1 MKVVI
6 DTNIWIS
13 YLLGSLLQGMDEKIL
28 SKEIKVVVSDE
39 MLKEI
44 SEVSSRPKF
53 KNIFTAKRIKELFS
67 LLDSYAIVVS
77 PSQKV
82 NVCRDGKDNFLL
94 EVALEGEANY
104 LVTGD
109 EDLLVINTFQSTKII
124 RPKEFEDMFNSQSII
139 V

>member
-6 DTNIWIS
+6 DTNIWVS

-94 EVALEGEANY
+94 EVALEGEADY

-124 RPKEFEDMFNSQSII
+124 RPKEFEDMFKSEEG
-139 V
+139 

>member
-28 SKEIKVVVSDE
+28 SKEIKVVVSEE
-39 MLKEI
+39 MLKEL

-94 EVALEGEANY
+94 EVALEGEADY

-109 EDLLVINTFQSTKII
+109 EDLLVLDPFHNTKIVK
-124 RPKEFEDMFNSQSII
+124 PKDFEGIFQ
-139 V
+139 

>member
-44 SEVSSRPKF
+44 SELSSRPKF

-94 EVALEGEANY
+94 EVALEGEADY

-109 EDLLVINTFQSTKII
+109 EDLLVLDPFHNTKIVK
-124 RPKEFEDMFNSQSII
+124 PKDFEGIFQ
-139 V
+139 

>member
-6 DTNIWIS
+6 DTNIWVS
-13 YLLGSLLQGMDEKIL
+13 YLLGSLLQGIDEKIL
-28 SKEIKVVVSDE
+28 SKEIKVVVSDD
-39 MLKEI
+39 MLKEL

-67 LLDSYAIVVS
+67 LLDSYAIVVL

-82 NVCRDGKDNFLL
+82 NACRDGKDNFLL
-94 EVALEGEANY
+94 EVALEGKADY

-109 EDLLVINTFQSTKII
+109 DDLLVLNTFHNTKIVK
-124 RPKEFEDMFNSQSII
+124 PKDFEEILK
-139 V
+139 

>member
-39 MLKEI
+39 LLKEI

-94 EVALEGEANY
+94 EVAIEGEADY
-104 LVTGD
+104 PVTGD
-109 EDLLVINTFQSTKII
+109 EDLLVLDPFYNTKIVK
-124 RPKEFEDMFNSQSII
+124 PKDFEGIFQ
-139 V
+139 

>member
-28 SKEIKVVVSDE
+28 SKEIKVVVSEE
-39 MLKEI
+39 MLKQL
-44 SEVSSRPKF
+44 SEVASRPKF

-94 EVALEGEANY
+94 EVALEGEADY

-109 EDLLVINTFQSTKII
+109 EDLLVLDPFHNTKIVK
-124 RPKEFEDMFNSQSII
+124 PKDFEGIFQ
-139 V
+139 

>member
-6 DTNIWIS
+6 DTNIWVS
-13 YLLGSLLQGMDEKIL
+13 YLLGSLLQGIDEKIL

-39 MLKEI
+39 MLKEM

-67 LLDSYAIVVS
+67 LIDSYAIVVS
-77 PSQKV
+77 PSRKV

-94 EVALEGEANY
+94 EVALEGEADY

-109 EDLLVINTFQSTKII
+109 EDLLVLDPFHNTKIVK
-124 RPKEFEDMFNSQSII
+124 PKDFEGILK
-139 V
+139 

>member
-39 MLKEI
+39 LLKEI
-44 SEVSSRPKF
+44 SKVSSRPKF

-94 EVALEGEANY
+94 EVALEGEADY

-109 EDLLVINTFQSTKII
+109 EDLLVLDPFHNTKIVK
-124 RPKEFEDMFNSQSII
+124 PKDFEGIFL
-139 V
+139 

>member
-13 YLLGSLLQGMDEKIL
+13 YLLGSLLQGIDEKIL
-28 SKEIKVVVSDE
+28 SKEIKVVLSDE
-39 MLKEI
+39 MLKEL

-53 KNIFTAKRIKELFS
+53 KNIFTSRRIKELFS
-67 LLDSYAIVVS
+67 LLDGYAIVVS

-82 NVCRDGKDNFLL
+82 NACRDEKDNFLL
-94 EVALEGEANY
+94 EVALEGKADH

-109 EDLLVINTFQSTKII
+109 EDLLALNPFHNTKII
-124 RPKEFEDMFNSQSII
+124 KPKDFEEIFK
-139 V
+139 

>member
-94 EVALEGEANY
+94 EVALEGEADY

-124 RPKEFEDMFNSQSII
+124 RPKELEDMFKSEEG
-139 V
+139 

>member
-39 MLKEI
+39 LLKEI

-82 NVCRDGKDNFLL
+82 NACRDKKDNFLL
-94 EVALEGEANY
+94 EIALKGKADY
-104 LVTGD
+104 LITGD
-109 EDLLVINTFQSTKII
+109 EDLLVLDLFHNTKIVK
-124 RPKEFEDMFNSQSII
+124 PKDFEGIFQ
-139 V
+139 

>member
-6 DTNIWIS
+6 DTNIWVS
-13 YLLGSLLQGMDEKIL
+13 YLLGSLLQGIDEKKHT
-28 SKEIKVVVSDE
+28 KEIKVVVSDE

-44 SEVSSRPKF
+44 SKVSSRPKF

-94 EVALEGEANY
+94 EVALEGEADY

-109 EDLLVINTFQSTKII
+109 EDLLVLDPFHNTKIVK
-124 RPKEFEDMFNSQSII
+124 PKDFEGIFQ
-139 V
+139 

>member
-28 SKEIKVVVSDE
+28 SKEIKVVVSEE

-94 EVALEGEANY
+94 EVALEGEADY

-109 EDLLVINTFQSTKII
+109 EDLLVLDPFHNTKIVK
-124 RPKEFEDMFNSQSII
+124 PKDFEGIFQ
-139 V
+139 